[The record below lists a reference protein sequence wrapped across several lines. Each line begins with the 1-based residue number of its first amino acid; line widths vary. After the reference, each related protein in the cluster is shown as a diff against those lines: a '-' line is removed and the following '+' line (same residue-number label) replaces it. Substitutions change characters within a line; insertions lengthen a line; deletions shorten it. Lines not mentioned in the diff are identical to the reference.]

1 MPADVH
7 FLRPE
12 WLWAIPA
19 VIVTA
24 ILLARRQLGPGNWQ
38 KVVDPALAPHV
49 LSGSPNRKSDLRWWL
64 LGVTGVIAVLSLA
77 GPAWERIEQPV
88 FRSDQALVVAL
99 DLSRS
104 MDAQDVTPSR
114 MLRARLKI
122 LDILER
128 RASGQTALIVY
139 SSNAFTVAP
148 LTTDTDTIA
157 ALVNSLSTDIMPSR
171 GSYPTAAIYKGQ
183 QLLEQAG
190 AVVGEVLLITDG
202 GASPATER
210 AARDLRDAGYTL
222 SVLGVG
228 TTEGAP
234 IPKLSGGFV
243 TDQAGQI
250 AVARLEERGL
260 RELAMHGG
268 GRYATLA
275 SDGRD
280 LDYLMAG
287 EVGTRKAS
295 DDALAT
301 DQWREE
307 GPWLALLLL
316 PLGALAFRRGWV
328 VVLAFAILPWSQPAE
343 ASLWDDL
350 WFNRDQQAQQQLEA
364 GNAADAAALF
374 EDPEWRAVA
383 EYEAG
388 AYAQSAARFAEQED
402 LRNLYNLGNALARQ
416 GEFESAID
424 AYEQV
429 LEADPD
435 NEDAAYNRDLL
446 EQMLQEQESQQ
457 QNQGDNQQSSE
468 QSGGDSQESESDAS
482 SQNES
487 SEGSS
492 DSENQSG
499 EQNASARDDEMSEE
513 DMQALQEELKRAA
526 EEAEQQ
532 GRQQSPQLSE
542 EQLEALRR
550 EQEQQQA
557 MEQWL
562 RRIPNDPGGLLR
574 RKFRYQYQRMGRDQD
589 GNNLW
594 PDDEVQPW

>member
-1 MPADVH
+1 MPAEFQ

-19 VIVTA
+19 VIATA
-24 ILLARRQLGPGNWQ
+24 VLLARRQLGPGNWQ
-38 KVVDPALAPHV
+38 RVVDPALAPHI
-49 LSGSPNRKSDLRWWL
+49 LSGSPRRKSDLRWWL
-64 LGVTGVIAVLSLA
+64 VGITGVIGVLSLA
-77 GPAWERIEQPV
+77 GPAWQRIEQPV
-88 FRSDQALVVAL
+88 YRSDQALVVAL

-104 MDAQDVTPSR
+104 MDAQDVAPSR

-128 RASGQTALIVY
+128 RASGQTALVVY
-139 SSNAFTVAP
+139 SSNAFTVTP
-148 LTTDTDTIA
+148 LTNDNDTIA

-171 GSYPTAAIYKGQ
+171 GSYPAAAIYKGR
-183 QLLEQAG
+183 QLLDQAG
-190 AVVGEVLLITDG
+190 AAFGEVLLITDG
-202 GASPATER
+202 GSSPATER

-222 SVLGVG
+222 SVLGAG
-228 TTEGAP
+228 TKEGAP

-243 TDQAGQI
+243 TDQAGRI

-260 RELAMHGG
+260 RELAMSGS
-268 GRYATLA
+268 GRYATLS

-287 EVGTRKAS
+287 EVGTRKSS
-295 DDALAT
+295 DDSLAT

-328 VVLAFAILPWSQPAE
+328 VMLAIAVLPLSQPAE

-350 WFNRDQQAQQQLEA
+350 WFNKDQQAQRQLEA
-364 GNAADAAALF
+364 GKAADAAGLF

-388 AYAQSAARFAEQED
+388 AYAQSAARFAEQDD

-416 GEFESAID
+416 GEFDSAID

-435 NEDAAYNRDLL
+435 NEDAAFNRDLL
-446 EQMLQEQESQQ
+446 KQMQDQESQQ
-457 QNQGDNQQSSE
+457 QNQGDDQQSSD

-492 DSENQSG
+492 DSQSQSG
-499 EQNASARDDEMSEE
+499 EQNASQRDDEMSEE
-513 DMQALQEELKRAA
+513 DMQALQEELQRAA
-526 EEAEQQ
+526 EEAEKEA
-532 GRQQSPQLSE
+532 GQQSPQLSE

>member
-1 MPADVH
+1 
-7 FLRPE
+7 
-12 WLWAIPA
+12 
-19 VIVTA
+19 VIVGA
-24 ILLARRQLGPGNWQ
+24 ILLARRQLGPGSWQ

-49 LSGSPNRKSDLRWWL
+49 LSGSSNRKSDLRWWL
-64 LGVTGVIAVLSLA
+64 LGIGGVVAALSLA

-104 MDAQDVTPSR
+104 MDAQDVAPSR

-190 AVVGEVLLITDG
+190 AAFGEVLLITDG
-202 GASPATER
+202 GSSPATER

-228 TTEGAP
+228 TSEGAP

-243 TDQAGQI
+243 TDQAGRI

-260 RELAMHGG
+260 RELAMSRA
-268 GRYATLA
+268 GRYATLS

-287 EVGTRKAS
+287 EVSARQAS
-295 DDALAT
+295 DDTLAT

-328 VVLAFAILPWSQPAE
+328 VMLAFAIVPFSQPAE

-350 WFNRDQQAQQQLEA
+350 WLNKDQQAQRELET

-429 LEADPD
+429 LEADPE
-435 NEDAAYNRDLL
+435 NEDAAFNRDLVAQML
-446 EQMLQEQESQQ
+446 EQQESQQ
-457 QNQGDNQQSSE
+457 QNQGDNQESSDE
-468 QSGGDSQESESDAS
+468 SGGDSQESESDAS

-492 DSENQSG
+492 DSQSQSD
-499 EQNASARDDEMSEE
+499 EQNASAREDEMSEE
-513 DMQALQEELKRAA
+513 DMRALQEELQRAA

-532 GRQQSPQLSE
+532 GQQQSPQLSE

>member
-1 MPADVH
+1 
-7 FLRPE
+7 
-12 WLWAIPA
+12 
-19 VIVTA
+19 
-24 ILLARRQLGPGNWQ
+24 
-38 KVVDPALAPHV
+38 
-49 LSGSPNRKSDLRWWL
+49 
-64 LGVTGVIAVLSLA
+64 
-77 GPAWERIEQPV
+77 
-88 FRSDQALVVAL
+88 
-99 DLSRS
+99 
-104 MDAQDVTPSR
+104 
-114 MLRARLKI
+114 
-122 LDILER
+122 
-128 RASGQTALIVY
+128 
-139 SSNAFTVAP
+139 
-148 LTTDTDTIA
+148 
-157 ALVNSLSTDIMPSR
+157 MPSR

-190 AVVGEVLLITDG
+190 AAFGEVLLITDG
-202 GASPATER
+202 GSSPATER

-228 TTEGAP
+228 TVEGAP

-243 TDQAGQI
+243 TDQAGRI

-260 RELAMHGG
+260 RELAKSGA
-268 GRYATLA
+268 GRYATLS

-295 DDALAT
+295 DDTLAT

-328 VVLAFAILPWSQPAE
+328 VMLAFAIFPLSSPAE

-350 WFNRDQQAQQQLEA
+350 WLNKDQQAQRELEA
-364 GNAADAAALF
+364 GNATDAAALF

-429 LEADPD
+429 LEADPA
-435 NEDAAYNRDLL
+435 NEDAAFNRDMLAQML
-446 EQMLQEQESQQ
+446 EQQESQQ
-457 QNQGDNQQSSE
+457 QNQGDNQESSDE
-468 QSGGDSQESESDAS
+468 SGGDSQESESDAS

-487 SEGSS
+487 TEGSS
-492 DSENQSG
+492 DSQSQSD

-513 DMQALQEELKRAA
+513 DMRALQEELQRAA
-526 EEAEQQ
+526 EEAQQ
-532 GRQQSPQLSE
+532 QAQQQSPQLSE

>member
-1 MPADVH
+1 
-7 FLRPE
+7 
-12 WLWAIPA
+12 
-19 VIVTA
+19 
-24 ILLARRQLGPGNWQ
+24 
-38 KVVDPALAPHV
+38 
-49 LSGSPNRKSDLRWWL
+49 
-64 LGVTGVIAVLSLA
+64 SLA
-77 GPAWERIEQPV
+77 GPAWQRIEQPV
-88 FRSDQALVVAL
+88 YRSDQALVVAL

-104 MDAQDVTPSR
+104 MDAQDVAPSR

-128 RASGQTALIVY
+128 RASGQTALVVY
-139 SSNAFTVAP
+139 SSNAFTVTP
-148 LTTDTDTIA
+148 LTNDNDTIA

-171 GSYPTAAIYKGQ
+171 GSYPAAAIYKGR
-183 QLLEQAG
+183 QLLDQAG
-190 AVVGEVLLITDG
+190 AAFGEVLLITDG
-202 GASPATER
+202 GSSPATER

-222 SVLGVG
+222 SVLGAG
-228 TTEGAP
+228 TKEGAP

-243 TDQAGQI
+243 TDQAGRI

-260 RELAMHGG
+260 RELAMSGS
-268 GRYATLA
+268 GRYATLS

-287 EVGTRKAS
+287 EVGTRKSS
-295 DDALAT
+295 DDSLAT

-328 VVLAFAILPWSQPAE
+328 VMLAIAVLPLSQPAE

-350 WFNRDQQAQQQLEA
+350 WFNKDQQAQRQLEA
-364 GNAADAAALF
+364 GKAADAAGLF

-388 AYAQSAARFAEQED
+388 AYAQSAARFAEQDD

-416 GEFESAID
+416 GEFDSAID

-435 NEDAAYNRDLL
+435 NEDAAFNRDLL
-446 EQMLQEQESQQ
+446 KQMQDQESQQ
-457 QNQGDNQQSSE
+457 QNQGDDQQSSD

-492 DSENQSG
+492 DSQSQSG
-499 EQNASARDDEMSEE
+499 EQNASQRDDEMSEE
-513 DMQALQEELKRAA
+513 DMQALQEELQRAA
-526 EEAEQQ
+526 EEAEKEA
-532 GRQQSPQLSE
+532 GQQSPQLSE

>member
-1 MPADVH
+1 MPAEFH

-12 WLWAIPA
+12 WLWAVPA

-24 ILLARRQLGPGNWQ
+24 VLLARRQLGPGSWQ
-38 KVVDPALAPHV
+38 QVVDPALAPHV
-49 LSGSPNRKSDLRWWL
+49 LSGSSRRQSDLRWWL
-64 LGVTGVIAVLSLA
+64 LGVTGVIAALALA

-104 MDAQDVTPSR
+104 MDAQDIAPSR

-122 LDILER
+122 IDILER
-128 RASGQTALIVY
+128 RASGQTALVVY
-139 SSNAFTVAP
+139 SSNAFTVTP

-183 QLLEQAG
+183 QLLRQAG
-190 AVVGEVLLITDG
+190 AGFGEVLLITDG
-202 GASPATER
+202 GSSPAAKR

-222 SVLGVG
+222 SVLGAG

-243 TDQAGQI
+243 TDQAGRM

-260 RELAMHGG
+260 RELASSGG
-268 GRYATLA
+268 GRYATLS

-328 VVLAFAILPWSQPAE
+328 VMLALAILPLSQPAE

-350 WFNRDQQAQQQLEA
+350 WFNKDQQAQRALEA
-364 GNAADAAALF
+364 GNAADAADLF

-388 AYAQSAARFAEQED
+388 AYAQSAARFAEQEE

-416 GEFESAID
+416 GEFESALD

-429 LEADPD
+429 LEAEPD

-446 EQMLQEQESQQ
+446 EQMMEEQQSQQ
-457 QNQGDNQQSSE
+457 QSQGDDQQSSD

-492 DSENQSG
+492 DSQSDSG
-499 EQNASARDDEMSEE
+499 EQNASQRDDEMSEE
-513 DMQALQEELKRAA
+513 DMQALQEELQRAA

-532 GRQQSPQLSE
+532 GREQSPQLSE

-574 RKFRYQYQRMGRDQD
+574 RKFRYQYQRMGQDQD

>member
-1 MPADVH
+1 MPADFH

-19 VIVTA
+19 VIVAA
-24 ILLARRQLGPGNWQ
+24 ILLARRKLGPGSWQ

-49 LSGSPNRKSDLRWWL
+49 LSGSSNRKSDRRWWL
-64 LGVTGVIAVLSLA
+64 LGVAGVIAALSLA

-104 MDAQDVTPSR
+104 MDAQDVAPSR

-128 RASGQTALIVY
+128 RAGGQTALIVY

-190 AVVGEVLLITDG
+190 AAIGEVLLITDG

-243 TDQAGQI
+243 TDQAGRI

-260 RELAMHGG
+260 RELAMSGS
-268 GRYATLA
+268 GRYATLS

-301 DQWREE
+301 DRWREE

-316 PLGALAFRRGWV
+316 PLGALAFRRGWA
-328 VVLAFAILPWSQPAE
+328 VVLAFAIVPLSQPAE
-343 ASLWDDL
+343 ASLWEDL
-350 WFNRDQQAQQQLEA
+350 WLNKDQQAQRQLEA

-374 EDPEWRAVA
+374 DDPEWRAVA

-435 NEDAAYNRDLL
+435 NEDAAFNRDLL
-446 EQMLQEQESQQ
+446 EQAMQEQESQQ
-457 QNQGDNQQSSE
+457 QNQGDSQESSD

-492 DSENQSG
+492 DSQSQSD

-513 DMQALQEELKRAA
+513 DMQALQEELQRAA

-532 GRQQSPQLSE
+532 GQQQSPQLSE

>member
-1 MPADVH
+1 FQ

-19 VIVTA
+19 VIATA
-24 ILLARRQLGPGNWQ
+24 VLLARRQLGPGNWQ
-38 KVVDPALAPHV
+38 RVVDPALAPHI
-49 LSGSPNRKSDLRWWL
+49 LSGSPRRKSDLRWWL
-64 LGVTGVIAVLSLA
+64 VGITGVIGVLSLA
-77 GPAWERIEQPV
+77 GPAWQRIEQPV
-88 FRSDQALVVAL
+88 YRSDQALVVAL

-104 MDAQDVTPSR
+104 MDAQDVAPSR

-128 RASGQTALIVY
+128 RASGQTALVVY
-139 SSNAFTVAP
+139 SSNAFTVTP
-148 LTTDTDTIA
+148 LTNDNDTIA

-171 GSYPTAAIYKGQ
+171 GSYPAAAIYKGR
-183 QLLEQAG
+183 QLLDQAG
-190 AVVGEVLLITDG
+190 AAFGEVLLITDG
-202 GASPATER
+202 GSSPATER

-222 SVLGVG
+222 SVLGAG
-228 TTEGAP
+228 TKEGAP

-243 TDQAGQI
+243 TDQAGRI

-260 RELAMHGG
+260 RELAMSGS
-268 GRYATLA
+268 GRYATLS

-287 EVGTRKAS
+287 EVGTRKSS
-295 DDALAT
+295 DDSLAT

-328 VVLAFAILPWSQPAE
+328 VMLAIAVLPLSQPAE

-350 WFNRDQQAQQQLEA
+350 WFNKDQQAQRQLEA
-364 GNAADAAALF
+364 GKAADAAGLF

-388 AYAQSAARFAEQED
+388 AYAQSAARFAEQDD

-416 GEFESAID
+416 GEFDSAID

-435 NEDAAYNRDLL
+435 NEDAAFNRDLL
-446 EQMLQEQESQQ
+446 KQMQDQESQQ
-457 QNQGDNQQSSE
+457 QNQGDDQQSSD

-492 DSENQSG
+492 DSQSQSG
-499 EQNASARDDEMSEE
+499 EQNASQRDDEMSEE
-513 DMQALQEELKRAA
+513 DMQALQEELQRAA
-526 EEAEQQ
+526 EEAEKEA
-532 GRQQSPQLSE
+532 GQQSPQLSE

>member
-1 MPADVH
+1 MPAEFH

-19 VIVTA
+19 VIAAAV
-24 ILLARRQLGPGNWQ
+24 LLARRQLGPGNWQ
-38 KVVDPALAPHV
+38 RVVDPALVPHV
-49 LSGSPNRKSDLRWWL
+49 LSGSPRRKADPRWWL
-64 LGVTGVIAVLSLA
+64 LGLAGIIGVVSLA
-77 GPAWERIEQPV
+77 GPAWQRIEQPV
-88 FRSDQALVVAL
+88 FRSDQALVIAL

-104 MDAQDVTPSR
+104 MDAQDVAPSR

-128 RASGQTALIVY
+128 RASGQTALVVY
-139 SSNAFTVAP
+139 SSNAFTVTP
-148 LTTDTDTIA
+148 LTSDTDTIA

-171 GSYPTAAIYKGQ
+171 WSYPTAAIYKGQ

-190 AVVGEVLLITDG
+190 AAFGEVLLITDG
-202 GASPATER
+202 GSSPATER
-210 AARDLRDAGYTL
+210 AARDLRDAGFTL

-228 TTEGAP
+228 TKEGAP

-243 TDQAGQI
+243 TDQAGRI

-260 RELAMHGG
+260 RELAMSGS
-268 GRYATLA
+268 GRYATLS
-275 SDGRD
+275 SDGSD
-280 LDYLMAG
+280 LDYLMGG
-287 EVGTRKAS
+287 EVAARRAS
-295 DDALAT
+295 DESLAT
-301 DQWREE
+301 DRWREE
-307 GPWLALLLL
+307 GPWLAVLLL

-328 VVLAFAILPWSQPAE
+328 VMLGFALLPLSQPAE
-343 ASLWDDL
+343 ASFWDDL
-350 WFNRDQQAQQQLEA
+350 WLNRDQQAQRELDA
-364 GNAADAAALF
+364 GNAGEAAELF
-374 EDPEWRAVA
+374 DNPEWRAVA
-383 EYEAG
+383 EYESG
-388 AYAQSAARFAEQED
+388 AYAQSAARFAEQDD
-402 LRNLYNLGNALARQ
+402 LRSLYNLGNALARQ

-429 LEADPD
+429 LEAEPGH
-435 NEDAAYNRDLL
+435 EDAAFNRDLL
-446 EQMLQEQESQQ
+446 KQMMQEQESQQ
-457 QNQGDNQQSSE
+457 QNQGDDQQSSD
-468 QSGGDSQESESDAS
+468 QSGGDSQESQSDAS

-492 DSENQSG
+492 DSQNQSG
-499 EQNASARDDEMSEE
+499 EQNASQRDDEMSE
-513 DMQALQEELKRAA
+513 DDLQALQEELQRAA
-526 EEAEQQ
+526 EQAEQEA
-532 GRQQSPQLSE
+532 RQQSPQLSE